1 MFRAPDWLNVFL
13 HWAHLC
19 GFSPLWVSIC
29 IFRFPASLI
38 ELLHC
43 VHLYSFTTYYVKL
56 ETLPDSLKN
65 LGASYW
71 VISEKRSVWESY
83 ERLRN
88 VYYQKNNAAHLQNRD
103 ALRSQPCTF
112 AIGPGSGWPGE
123 DVEGCFVPAAHQ
135 IGRSSIQNI
144 LGNSLGLPIH
154 VLRAIWIFSLQWCR
168 RFAPPSWL
176 RLHCRHCISHMKSR
190 IFVSFYRCQY
200 LQQTGSRVLIIN
212 RWCREII
219 RH

>member
-13 HWAHLC
+13 HYWAHLC

-71 VISEKRSVWESY
+71 VISEKRSVWESH

-112 AIGPGSGWPGE
+112 VIGPGSGCHGGSKSGTHWLMQPRTAFKTFRY
-123 DVEGCFVPAAHQ
+123 C
-135 IGRSSIQNI
+135 SIRYTFYTLKVQ
-144 LGNSLGLPIH
+144 
-154 VLRAIWIFSLQWCR
+154 
-168 RFAPPSWL
+168 FAV
-176 RLHCRHCISHMKSR
+176 RLWNKHA
-190 IFVSFYRCQY
+190 RCPCTAVR
-200 LQQTGSRVLIIN
+200 LS
-212 RWCREII
+212 CMMD
-219 RH
+219 

>member
-71 VISEKRSVWESY
+71 VISEKRSVWESL

-88 VYYQKNNAAHLQNRD
+88 VYSQKNNTAHLQNRD
-103 ALRSQPCTF
+103 ALCSQPCTF
-112 AIGPGSGWPGE
+112 VIGPGSGCWGYDHSTEEEKSASPCSTHSKTRDFIKKRDKLNRDE
-123 DVEGCFVPAAHQ
+123 
-135 IGRSSIQNI
+135 
-144 LGNSLGLPIH
+144 L
-154 VLRAIWIFSLQWCR
+154 VLEWFLLLQWSDHSLSR
-168 RFAPPSWL
+168 RWS
-176 RLHCRHCISHMKSR
+176 
-190 IFVSFYRCQY
+190 
-200 LQQTGSRVLIIN
+200 
-212 RWCREII
+212 
-219 RH
+219 

>member
-112 AIGPGSGWPGE
+112 VIGPGSGCHPTQRFRMPKVKIVNLNSFWHFYEKLIWRWRIITLVAFGWLFPG
-123 DVEGCFVPAAHQ
+123 V
-135 IGRSSIQNI
+135 
-144 LGNSLGLPIH
+144 
-154 VLRAIWIFSLQWCR
+154 
-168 RFAPPSWL
+168 RF
-176 RLHCRHCISHMKSR
+176 
-190 IFVSFYRCQY
+190 
-200 LQQTGSRVLIIN
+200 
-212 RWCREII
+212 
-219 RH
+219 

>member
-112 AIGPGSGWPGE
+112 VIGPGSGWPML
-123 DVEGCFVPAAHQ
+123 DKPARL
-135 IGRSSIQNI
+135 IISD
-144 LGNSLGLPIH
+144 
-154 VLRAIWIFSLQWCR
+154 IWICF
-168 RFAPPSWL
+168 WL
-176 RLHCRHCISHMKSR
+176 SNSIK
-190 IFVSFYRCQY
+190 
-200 LQQTGSRVLIIN
+200 IN
-212 RWCREII
+212 LTSTMHR
-219 RH
+219 

>member
-112 AIGPGSGWPGE
+112 VIGPGSGCPRRPFY
-123 DVEGCFVPAAHQ
+123 VNLYCQ
-135 IGRSSIQNI
+135 IASNI
-144 LGNSLGLPIH
+144 IPNLQQKFLNMGLP
-154 VLRAIWIFSLQWCR
+154 
-168 RFAPPSWL
+168 PPPPL
-176 RLHCRHCISHMKSR
+176 DNVQK
-190 IFVSFYRCQY
+190 
-200 LQQTGSRVLIIN
+200 N
-212 RWCREII
+212 I
-219 RH
+219 RNGTQGRP